1 MRGGATVTARI
12 STTML
17 VRFEPD
23 QPGLCTHLDAVKP
36 VNPSAPG
43 CEGCLSIGMVWLHL
57 RICMTCGHVGCC
69 DRSRNR
75 HARAHHERTGHAI
88 VRSIEIGESWAWCY
102 LDDQLLPARQTQP
115 GTSPSNNT
123 SGTGKE
129 TRSP

>member
-1 MRGGATVTARI
+1 MTARI

-23 QPGLCTHLDAVKP
+23 QPGLCAHLDAIKP

-43 CEGCLSIGMVWLHL
+43 CEDCLSIGMVWLHL

-88 VRSIEIGESWAWCY
+88 ARSIEIGESWAWCY
-102 LDDQLLPARQTQP
+102 LDDQLLPSAMETQP
-115 GTSPSNNT
+115 STSPGNNT

>member
-1 MRGGATVTARI
+1 
-12 STTML
+12 ML
-17 VRFEPD
+17 IRFEPD
-23 QPGLCTHLDAVKP
+23 QPGLCTHLDAIKP

-43 CEGCLSIGMVWLHL
+43 CEDCLSIGMVWLNL

-88 VRSIEIGESWAWCY
+88 ARSIEIGESWAWCY
-102 LDDQLLPARQTQP
+102 LDDQLLPSAMETQP
-115 GTSPSNNT
+115 STSPGNNT
-123 SGTGKE
+123 SGTGKQ